1 MVMERSLLP
10 TQTQRFV
17 KCSILLTIMGL
28 MQTPPVEA
36 HVLLTRATNLNNLA
50 SSIRNH
56 LSTLEQIK
64 GAKPDRILTGN
75 KISQEAAARQLFEQY
90 QRLSWNYDPA
100 VLNLY
105 DPTAKIYMT
114 VRYSNGQMRRMSL
127 SVEDLRQLMPTVIP
141 LGRTRGDRSTY
152 SQVRYRPEGNRIRIT
167 AQRYSHLYR
176 NTNPHSM
183 LVGPNATGKWVIF
196 EEALQGQR

>member
-1 MVMERSLLP
+1 
-10 TQTQRFV
+10 
-17 KCSILLTIMGL
+17 MGL

-64 GAKPDRILTGN
+64 GAKPDQILTGN

-90 QRLSWNYDPA
+90 QRLSSNFDPA
-100 VLNLY
+100 LLNLY

-114 VRYSNGQMRRMSL
+114 VHYSNGQMRRMNL
-127 SVEDLRQLMPTVIP
+127 SFENFRQLMLTSLP
-141 LGRTRGDRSTY
+141 LARTRGDRNTY

-196 EEALQGQR
+196 EEAMQGRR